1 LETAESKDRKVAIG
15 SDHAGFELKT
25 RLKAALIELG
35 FEPVDLGTDSDR
47 SADYADFGHAVAA
60 AVAGGACRMGVLV
73 CGSGIG
79 MSMTANRHPGV
90 RAALAWNAELG
101 ELARRHNDANVLVLP
116 ARFIAQAGAVEVL
129 KAFLASPFDGGRH
142 ERRVE
147 KIEVYE
153 QPGGEETK

>member
-1 LETAESKDRKVAIG
+1 MKVAEKSDRKVAIG

-35 FEPVDLGTDSDR
+35 LEPVDFGTDSDR
-47 SADYADFGHAVAA
+47 SADYADFGHAVAD
-60 AVAGGACRMGVLV
+60 AVAGGACGRGVLV

-79 MSMTANRHPGV
+79 MSMTANRHEGV
-90 RAALAWNAELG
+90 RAALAWTAELG

-116 ARFIAQAGAVEVL
+116 ARFIEQAEAIEVL

-147 KIEVYE
+147 KIEVN
-153 QPGGEETK
+153 QPPGGEETK